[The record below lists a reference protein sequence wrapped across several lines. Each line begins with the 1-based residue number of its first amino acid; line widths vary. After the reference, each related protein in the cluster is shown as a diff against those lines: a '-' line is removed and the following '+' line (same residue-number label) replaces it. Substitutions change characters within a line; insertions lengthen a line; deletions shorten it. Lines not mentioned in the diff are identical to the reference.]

1 MEDVADLRARAE
13 REPVALFLGMSLV
26 DLAQGYARVR
36 MQLRPEHLNFN
47 GMVFGGIIVAL
58 ADQAF
63 AYASNSA
70 VRPSIA
76 SQFNVHFL
84 RGPKVGD
91 ELVAECRVLKSG
103 ARVGVSEV
111 EVVDQEGQLVAK
123 ATGTTIPTG
132 GARS

>member
-1 MEDVADLRARAE
+1 
-13 REPVALFLGMSLV
+13 
-26 DLAQGYARVR
+26 
-36 MQLRPEHLNFN
+36 
-47 GMVFGGIIVAL
+47 MVFGGIIVAL

-91 ELVAECRVLKSG
+91 ELVAESRVLKSG

-111 EVVDQEGQLVAK
+111 EVVDQEGRLVAK
-123 ATGTTIPTG
+123 ATGTTIPTR